1 MKHNLVLKLK
11 VPSPVWALL
20 AAICIWVTAKYWPVF
35 RFEFANQWL
44 VAVLV
49 FLAGSIID
57 VIAMIQFRRARTT
70 VNPLSPEKSTEL
82 VTTGIFSISRN
93 PMYLGMALNLVGI
106 TIWFGDVSGL
116 VFVALFVV
124 VINQLQIKPEEE
136 ILTGLYGDKYTDW
149 MQRVRR
155 WI

>member
-1 MKHNLVLKLK
+1 MLKLK
-11 VPSPVWALL
+11 VPPPVWALL
-20 AAICIWVTAKYWPVF
+20 AAICIWITAKYWPVF
-35 RFEFANQWL
+35 RLEFANQWL

>member
-1 MKHNLVLKLK
+1 MLKHK
-11 VPSPVWALL
+11 VPPPIWALL
-20 AAICIWVTAKYWPVF
+20 AAICIWITAKYWPVF
-35 RFEFANQWL
+35 RFEFTNQWL

-57 VIAMIQFRRARTT
+57 MIAMIQFRRYRTT

-93 PMYLGMALNLVGI
+93 PMYLGMALNLIGI

-116 VFVALFVV
+116 IFVALFVV